1 MTGAWAQSRHNECT
15 TPVAPDTKSDA
26 RFVPA
31 CDYQDRFTEPPH
43 RATEVK
49 QQGQGPGS
57 PILVPGNVTDRPTP
71 GHTTTEATHPAPVAQ
86 WIEQAPSKRLA
97 AGSSPAGGAQSPPS
111 FGRAFF
117 LFRASAAVRRR
128 APDPPWVT
136 AGKVR
141 RHPAVTSFLRVRV
154 AHMWRR
160 FRKAACLGAS
170 SARRSPVRQKPMED
184 PRDDGA
190 HRTGS
195 GSRHHRSDGIRAPV
209 DCLTFRHATTPDS
222 RGAPVR
228 PAHAPV
234 RQSCAERGHTHIAGF

>member
-15 TPVAPDTKSDA
+15 TPVARGTKSDA

-97 AGSSPAGGAQSPPS
+97 AGSSPAGGAQLYSTFLQFRHLSSPTDGPAFRSHVALSPAEGFRCSAWASPRQTHPS
-111 FGRAFF
+111 ASSGG
-117 LFRASAAVRRR
+117 RASAPPLPQGHRGPPDARPRPLGPAARDALYVFVRLWLRR
-128 APDPPWVT
+128 T
-136 AGKVR
+136 R
-141 RHPAVTSFLRVRV
+141 S
-154 AHMWRR
+154 
-160 FRKAACLGAS
+160 AS
-170 SARRSPVRQKPMED
+170 CS
-184 PRDDGA
+184 
-190 HRTGS
+190 
-195 GSRHHRSDGIRAPV
+195 APV
-209 DCLTFRHATTPDS
+209 
-222 RGAPVR
+222 
-228 PAHAPV
+228 
-234 RQSCAERGHTHIAGF
+234 AGLAGR